1 MAAHT
6 EELIQAEGADGP
18 QTEADRKHSLDIGN
32 PGRERLVGETL
43 TGAPA
48 GCEAHANLLIQA
60 AISKTQTGLL
70 PDCES

>member
-1 MAAHT
+1 MAVHT
-6 EELIQAEGADGP
+6 EELTQAEGADGS
-18 QTEADRKHSLDIGN
+18 QTEADREHNLDIGD

-43 TGAPA
+43 AGAPA

-70 PDCES
+70 PDCGS